1 MKPDTKRYFEYHLR
15 WQVSGG
21 LMIPIM
27 YTIEHFGK
35 PLWTNIMI
43 AQLIGAIV
51 FWKIDKWLFEH
62 KIK

>member
-15 WQVSGG
+15 WQVSGWF
-21 LMIPIM
+21 MIPIL
-27 YTIEHFGK
+27 YFIEDLGK

-43 AQLIGAIV
+43 AQFTGAIV

>member
-1 MKPDTKRYFEYHLR
+1 MKPGTKRYFEYHGR
-15 WQVSGG
+15 WQVSGWF
-21 LMIPIM
+21 MIPIL
-27 YTIEHFGK
+27 YFIEDLGK
-35 PLWTNIMI
+35 PLYIDIMI